1 MRLYLLRQRREIWTE
16 SIFQNQF
23 NNFCRHCVTA
33 KSNLRILQRR
43 FILCQKLTLSINK
56 IGETFVKYQTVSCS
70 CVHNNKENR
79 YYSPI
84 FPCSEGT
91 WPPKRLLGHKCH
103 MLLMTPSPVTHCDVA
118 TVTCW
123 WLSSVMTS
131 PRQLSGTNWVVSPL
145 PQWRG
150 PGTRASAPDVWRS
163 GPGPHLRRVITRS
176 GASWSVME
184 PCHSHTTGRTL
195 TQKWVFPSTRV
206 EAVDKACEDWYNMI
220 HGNLDKKRTR

>member
-33 KSNLRILQRR
+33 KSNLRILQQR

-70 CVHNNKENR
+70 CLHNNKENR

-84 FPCSEGT
+84 FLCSHH
-91 WPPKRLLGHKCH
+91 KALDLLSVSWVTYVTSSWWHPLLSLWCCHKD
-103 MLLMTPSPVTHCDVA
+103 LLWA
-118 TVTCW
+118 L
-123 WLSSVMTS
+123 LSDDQSTTALWH
-131 PRQLSGTNWVVSPL
+131 QLSCESPPPSGMDRAL
-145 PQWRG
+145 G
-150 PGTRASAPDVWRS
+150 PRLPDVWTS

-176 GASWSVME
+176 GASWSIME
-184 PCHSHTTGRTL
+184 HRPQQALHWRKNESFHPQGYSGWQSLWRL
-195 TQKWVFPSTRV
+195 
-206 EAVDKACEDWYNMI
+206 I